1 MAVLTEEKYSSRFLA
16 TISEK
21 THDGSEKLICRLPEG
36 TRRFSR
42 GSRIWLYGPSF
53 GEILIADY
61 IDKVKSGEI
70 PAMLEEGEDI
80 AGGVAG
86 AIPEVA
92 PPLAQLDRNPEQES
106 QALKVIQA
114 QIVSFQSRYPYDE
127 PIHIALQKARDA
139 LFAAELVYVPYLDK
153 RYEVV

>member
-1 MAVLTEEKYSSRFLA
+1 MAAVTKEKPDNRFLA
-16 TISEK
+16 GISERME
-21 THDGSEKLICRLPEG
+21 DGSLKLICKLPPDI
-36 TRRFSR
+36 RQFKR
-42 GSRIWLYGPSF
+42 GDRIWLLSPSF
-53 GEILIADY
+53 GEMLFADY
-61 IDKVKSGEI
+61 VDKVKSGEI
-70 PAMLEEGEDI
+70 TATPVDAEDI

-92 PPLAQLDRNPEQES
+92 PPLAELDRNPEQES

-139 LFAAELVYVPYLDK
+139 QFAAELVYVPYLDK